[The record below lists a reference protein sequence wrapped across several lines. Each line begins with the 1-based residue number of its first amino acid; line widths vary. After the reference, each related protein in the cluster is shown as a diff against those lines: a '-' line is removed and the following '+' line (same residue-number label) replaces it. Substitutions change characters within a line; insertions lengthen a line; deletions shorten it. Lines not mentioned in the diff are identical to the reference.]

1 MPVVARARPRS
12 FTTKFF
18 AKLARKASIGEKELC
33 RVLAG
38 LAEGKATHLGGG
50 VYKKRLNDNAHRSI
64 IIAKSD
70 AIWVVEFLYAKK
82 DADNITS
89 TALEGFRTLADTYTT
104 LKPAQL
110 ARLIRDGDLKE
121 ICK

>member
-1 MPVVARARPRS
+1 MSVAPRMRPRS

-18 AKLARKASIGEKELC
+18 AKLARKAGIAEKELC
-33 RVLAG
+33 RVLTA
-38 LAEGKATHLGGG
+38 LADGKGTDLGGG
-50 VYKKRLNDNAHRSI
+50 VYKKRLNENEYRSI
-64 IIAKSD
+64 IVAKSD
-70 AIWVVEFLYAKK
+70 AIWVFAFLYAKN

-89 TALEGFRTLADTYTT
+89 TALEGFRTIADTYST

-110 ARLIRDGDLKE
+110 ARLIKDGDLKE